1 MKRFSSNN
9 IEIIQL
15 DGRID
20 QEALEELQS
29 TLEDC
34 LKKAITKNGVPDK
47 IFVDNGNIYIAQQF
61 KLICAKLDIK
71 LIYSTI
77 YYPMGKGKCEK
88 YWDTVQKSFYTEVI
102 ADGSISDIDHLNSLF
117 FSWLQLEYQDK
128 IHSQINMSPSQKWDL
143 SIKEGRKLRFINPL
157 AIDDI
162 FLHRE
167 KRVINSYGVINFQS
181 NTYEG
186 PGSLVGYIVE
196 VRYDPFDLSVL
207 KVYHNDKFMGFA
219 KTIDIKRQ
227 LHKDVQNV
235 LIEPKSKSLI
245 SKMYFQNLSSEYQ
258 KYLESKGSPM
268 SEAAEAFITEA
279 DRLGLDWRLVVAI
292 SGNESY
298 FGKRIPYNSYNA
310 WGWAVWTGMSYG
322 ANFDNWED
330 GIRTVS
336 EGLKFNYIDD
346 GLTTV
351 EKIGRRYAAD
361 PGWAWKVN
369 HFLADIERFK
379 PSPSDQFDLML

>member
-1 MKRFSSNN
+1 
-9 IEIIQL
+9 
-15 DGRID
+15 
-20 QEALEELQS
+20 
-29 TLEDC
+29 
-34 LKKAITKNGVPDK
+34 
-47 IFVDNGNIYIAQQF
+47 
-61 KLICAKLDIK
+61 
-71 LIYSTI
+71 
-77 YYPMGKGKCEK
+77 MGKGKCEK

-128 IHSQINMSPSQKWDL
+128 IHSQINMTPSQKWDL

-157 AIDDI
+157 EIDDI

-186 PGSLVGYIVE
+186 PGSLVGYSVE

-258 KYLESKGSPM
+258 KYLESK
-268 SEAAEAFITEA
+268 
-279 DRLGLDWRLVVAI
+279 V
-292 SGNESY
+292 NESLEKY
-298 FGKRIPYNSYNA
+298 HITNAAKDNPTDNEKHLIPKKNKIYSISKTDFINLIQSVTNIKTFNYPEKSELLKIWENLKSFDSDILSQ
-310 WGWAVWTGMSYG
+310 VL
-322 ANFDNWED
+322 NDFKLNPDFDNNF
-330 GIRTVS
+330 IFYLQQLS
-336 EGLKFNYIDD
+336 NLFNKKKYKGAKDYD
-346 GLTTV
+346 
-351 EKIGRRYAAD
+351 
-361 PGWAWKVN
+361 
-369 HFLADIERFK
+369 
-379 PSPSDQFDLML
+379 